1 MVGRYFGGGL
11 PAATADGEAERAVRE
26 GLARAVTEAD
36 RRIGEELDFPESLGA
51 EASLGALADQR
62 IQEAGE
68 WGRLPAG
75 STVTKGAV
83 LFPRLS

>member
-1 MVGRYFGGGL
+1 M
-11 PAATADGEAERAVRE
+11 PETAQK
-26 GLARAVTEAD
+26 LW
-36 RRIGEELDFPESLGA
+36 ESLGA
-51 EASLGALADQR
+51 EASLGALSDQR

-75 STVTKGAV
+75 ATVTKGAV